1 MAVIG
6 LMPIYVVGILMFIG
20 VGIGETTRFALGQ
33 ALVVEH
39 SDNEYRA
46 RMTSLTMMTYGFIP
60 VAALAIGISVEQF
73 GSQASIVGMAIGLL
87 IVSAAF
93 IVLTPSIRRL

>member
-60 VAALAIGISVEQF
+60 IAALA
-73 GSQASIVGMAIGLL
+73 
-87 IVSAAF
+87 
-93 IVLTPSIRRL
+93 